1 MATAKKTTTK
11 KAAAKPAVKTD
22 EVVTAVEPEDTKP
35 VVKEKREYKDS
46 DKIPCFSITPG
57 EYLFEG
63 DKSKTVYSWINQ
75 GVVEDMRY
83 DDLTAAIRTRKPCV
97 FKPRIVI
104 QDDEFLEDYPEIRRL
119 YESMYSKE
127 DLAKVLTLDPNR
139 MTEVIKSLPDG
150 AKDAIKY
157 IAVEA
162 IENGTLDSVGRVRAL
177 DQIYGTD
184 LLLKLAN

>member
-1 MATAKKTTTK
+1 MATTKRTTTK
-11 KAAAKPAVKTD
+11 KAAAKPAIQS
-22 EVVTAVEPEDTKP
+22 EEFVTASAKLAVN
-35 VVKEKREYKDS
+35 EKREYKDS

-75 GVVEDMRY
+75 GVVEGVRY
-83 DDLTAAIRTRKPCV
+83 DDLTSAIRTRKPCV
-97 FKPRIVI
+97 FKPRVVI
-104 QDDEFLEDYPEIRRL
+104 QDEEFLEDYPEIQRL

-127 DLAKVLTLDPNR
+127 DLAKVLALDPQR
-139 MTEVIKSLPDG
+139 MTEVIKALPDG

-157 IAVEA
+157 LAVEA